1 MNVLKVTLVVV
12 ALLCIAVLAG
22 CQEEYSRGHDLDR
35 VERVA
40 YQPTGTGFWH
50 PKP

>member
-12 ALLCIAVLAG
+12 ALLYIAILSG
-22 CQEEYSRGHDLDR
+22 CQEGYSHDQGMSKVDK
-35 VERVA
+35 VA

-50 PKP
+50 PTP